1 MSNRGVTDA
10 GSFVLVSIFGVE
22 VQWFVDETWDACLC
36 HPSESPEL
44 DEFSDIFVLDLSHL
58 VQCYDEVMKPRIS
71 GLAAHFGGRSHKRD
85 FYSRIRAAL
94 IDIWHLLTR

>member
-10 GSFVLVSIFGVE
+10 GSFVLVSIFGDE

-36 HPSESPEL
+36 HPYESPEL
-44 DEFSDIFVLDLSHL
+44 DKFSDIFVLDLSHL

-71 GLAAHFGGRSHKRD
+71 GLAAQFGGRSHKRD
-85 FYSRIRAAL
+85 FYSRIRAEL
-94 IDIWHLLTR
+94 IDVWNLLTR

>member
-94 IDIWHLLTR
+94 IDIWNLLTR